1 KKDQTLRIPFQKNT
15 KPGDKFEIDKVLRK
29 DEEFGQPYLPIKLIA
44 EEEIRRAIRERLNRF
59 TFPCPHCRE
68 HIKDEDFGKE
78 QQAFH
83 YISEIIRKTLEE
95 QIIP

>member
-1 KKDQTLRIPFQKNT
+1 DNLKAMTTQDTQ
-15 KPGDKFEIDKVLRK
+15 VLQQNSN
-29 DEEFGQPYLPIKLIA
+29 ELLQ
-44 EEEIRRAIRERLNRF
+44 EEIRRAIRERLNKF

-83 YISEIIRKTLEE
+83 YINEIVRKALEE
-95 QIIP
+95 QIIPQ